1 MLEALKLLNISRIV
15 DVSWETQAVCVV
27 KVNIRTDGRWAG
39 TVLDTFT
46 HYTDRALHSAHCM
59 YILCMVSKVMVEN
72 NQAVLTCI

>member
-1 MLEALKLLNISRIV
+1 VLEALKLLNVSRIM
-15 DVSWETQAVCVV
+15 DVSWETRAVFVV

-46 HYTDRALHSAHCM
+46 HYTDRALHCMYM